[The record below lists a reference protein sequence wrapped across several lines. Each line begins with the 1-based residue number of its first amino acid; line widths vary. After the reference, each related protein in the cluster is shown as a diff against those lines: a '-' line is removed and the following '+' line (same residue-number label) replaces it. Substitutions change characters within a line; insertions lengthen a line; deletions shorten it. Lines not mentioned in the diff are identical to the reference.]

1 MQLLER
7 EKQLEILLTG
17 FAKAVQGEGR
27 SFFILG
33 EAGAGKTSL
42 IRHFSEQVKGQC
54 SVYVS
59 FCDSLYTPRP
69 LGPVYDLAYKINRD
83 LASSLGSFTSR
94 TDLFAAVYDAFT
106 SSSAP
111 SIFIIED
118 VHWADEAT
126 LDFIKFFSRRINH
139 SSSLLLMSC
148 REFEAAC
155 NHPLR
160 NVMGELPRDSFS
172 RISLPAFSKATV
184 EKLASERGYSGENLY
199 EITGGNP
206 FYVMEMLASYRE
218 EIPDNVKDAVLALFN
233 PLVGKTRDIWEMLS
247 IMPEGMET
255 NILATFDTDWELVL
269 DRCVTYGVLLIRNDK
284 VLYKHELFRRTI
296 ESSISPLRRI
306 QLNRKILESF
316 LDRFIR
322 EGAIERIVHY
332 ATNAGDNSLVAK
344 YAPLAAKQAA
354 LLAAHTQAAK
364 LYKTAIDF
372 NEDKSPETLISLYEA
387 YSYECYLINHIQDA
401 IIYTGKALRLHQAM
415 GNPTRIGNTIRFL
428 SRLWWFFGNRK
439 ESIKYA
445 MEAIS
450 IFETESISPEKAM
463 AYSNLSQ
470 LKMLSAEF
478 EDTLFWGN
486 QAIKMAREL
495 NNPDIL
501 SHALNNV
508 GAAQMAKPDHEQEG
522 FKNLME
528 SLDIALKHDAQ
539 EHAAR
544 AYTNIIANFTAN
556 REYEKANI
564 YLAKGIQ
571 YCLDKDLHS
580 WMRYKLGWK
589 ARLLLDT
596 GRLQE
601 AKAIAASLL
610 EFPDLTSIVKI
621 NALYILGTIDT
632 WEGIQTS
639 IELLNEAK
647 QLAFITEE
655 AQRILPVTL
664 ALSQYEWLKNQFVMN
679 EDEIST
685 AVSMIRQTGLNDQT
699 LQALYWLK
707 KSRPDHQAIQQ
718 LYQQF
723 EQDRNHSK
731 IADSYFEK
739 MFNCSFE
746 KAVLLFEG
754 SDTEKKQSLA
764 ILEELQ
770 ATAVIKKLKDDLRD
784 SGQSKIPR
792 GMRSSTRNNPALL
805 TSRELDILQLLRT
818 GAANK
823 EIAAQ
828 LFISPK
834 TVDHHISS
842 ILFKLDVPSRV
853 KAVGE
858 AEKRGILK

>member
-7 EKQLEILLTG
+7 ETQLEILLNG
-17 FAKAVQGEGR
+17 FSKATQGEGR

-33 EAGAGKTSL
+33 EAGTGKTSL
-42 IRHFSEQVKGQC
+42 IRHFAEQVKSQS
-54 SVYVS
+54 SVFVS

-69 LGPVYDLAYKINRD
+69 LGPVYDLAYKINRE
-83 LASSLGSFTSR
+83 LASNLSSFTSR

-106 SSSAP
+106 STNVP

-148 REFEAAC
+148 REFEASC

-172 RISLPAFSKATV
+172 RISLPAFSRATV
-184 EKLASERGYSGENLY
+184 EKLARERGYSGENLY

-206 FYVMEMLASYRE
+206 FYVTEMLASYRE
-218 EIPDNVKDAVLALFN
+218 EIPDNIKDAVLALFN

-255 NILATFDTDWELVL
+255 NILATLDTDWELVL
-269 DRCVTYGVLLIRNDK
+269 DKCVTHGILLIRNDK
-284 VLYKHELFRRTI
+284 VVYKHELFRRTI

-306 QLNRKILESF
+306 QLNKKILESF

-344 YAPLAAKQAA
+344 YAPQAAKQAA
-354 LLAAHTQAAK
+354 SLAAHTQAAK

-372 NEDKSPETLISLYEA
+372 NEDKNPETLISLYES
-387 YSYECYLINHIQDA
+387 YSYECYLTNQIEDA
-401 IIYTGKALRLHQAM
+401 IIYTGKALRLHQTM
-415 GNPTRIGNTIRFL
+415 GNNTRIGNSIRFL

-439 ESIKYA
+439 ESIRYA
-445 MEAIS
+445 MEAIQL
-450 IFETESISPEKAM
+450 FENEPNSPEKAM

-478 EDTLFWGN
+478 EDTLYWGN
-486 QAIKMAREL
+486 QAIEMGREL

-508 GAAQMAKPDHEQEG
+508 GAAQMVKPGHEEEG
-522 FKNLME
+522 FKNLQE
-528 SLDIALKHDAQ
+528 SLELALQHDAQ

-544 AYTNIIANFTAN
+544 AYTNIIANFTST
-556 REYEKANI
+556 RQYEKAET

-589 ARLLLDT
+589 ARLLLET
-596 GRLQE
+596 GRLAE
-601 AKAIAASLL
+601 AKTVAESLL

-621 NALYILGTIDT
+621 NALFILGTLDT
-632 WEGIQTS
+632 WQDNQAGIA
-639 IELLNEAK
+639 LLNEAK

-655 AQRILPVTL
+655 AQRILPVAL
-664 ALSQYEWLKNQFVMN
+664 ALSQYEWLNNQCVMS
-679 EDEIST
+679 EAEIAT
-685 AVSMIRQTGLNDQT
+685 AVSMLRHTGLNDQT
-699 LQALYWLK
+699 LQTVYWLK
-707 KSRPDHQAIQQ
+707 KSRPDHLDINQ

-723 EQDRNHSK
+723 EQERNHSK
-731 IADSYFEK
+731 IADGYFEK
-739 MFNCSFE
+739 MFGCALE
-746 KAVLLFEG
+746 KAILLFEG
-754 SDTEKKQSLA
+754 SDTEKKQSITLLENMQA
-764 ILEELQ
+764 KAVIRKLKEEL
-770 ATAVIKKLKDDLRD
+770 RE

-792 GMRSSTRNNPALL
+792 GMRNSTRNNPAQL
-805 TSRELDILQLLRT
+805 TTRELDILQLLKT

-823 EIAAQ
+823 EIASS

-842 ILFKLDVPSRV
+842 ILFKLDVSSRV

-858 AEKRGILK
+858 AERLGILK